1 MEFDKIQI
9 HCKDVI
15 KLLRKKW
22 YTCVPTVFL
31 SLDYGEKPVGMVE
44 NLDESMSYAERQ
56 EEYPL
61 NRSDGHTYKEKLE
74 RIVKLIERYY
84 QLLV

>member
-1 MEFDKIQI
+1 
-9 HCKDVI
+9 
-15 KLLRKKW
+15 
-22 YTCVPTVFL
+22 
-31 SLDYGEKPVGMVE
+31 MVE
-44 NLDESMSYAERQ
+44 NLDESMSDAERQ

-84 QLLV
+84 RLLV

>member
-1 MEFDKIQI
+1 MIYM
-9 HCKDVI
+9 CT
-15 KLLRKKW
+15 
-22 YTCVPTVFL
+22 YCFL
-31 SLDYGEKPVGMVE
+31 SLDYGEKPVGMAE

-84 QLLV
+84 R